1 MAKKDSEKSWGAFPF
16 FAEPSPQM
24 QKGRSEARAESR
36 DWCSPQSSSRGYDR
50 PYSASGSR
58 GGQLPENPWKQS
70 CLGIFPESGFGG
82 RTRGGLGRRVSRFRS
97 SAWARAQACP
107 TPACSLRLGV
117 RGAFLLDPSGQPIGS
132 DVHRPR
138 LREIPLAGGR
148 GLDKGSGGGG
158 RRLGREQD
166 GEGEEGE
173 SGGVREGGLLGRVE
187 AGAGP
192 LRGGGAESPWRAAA
206 AGRGAAGTR
215 PPLRPAPLPPRGSCA
230 DRGRCGLLVFPEG
243 SASVCAS
250 SAANV
255 GKREPGSRRTC
266 PDPGLDVQPEPQ
278 RSGGTRRPL
287 ALEPLSGTAGPRGS
301 SARPLAGRRC
311 GPWRWKTCPARG
323 QEAPRA
329 SWRVGSAGCVA
340 WEGGMGRGA
349 TGRAGSGFWGPP
361 RQRRA
366 REAALGAPPGDNKV
380 TMANIQ
386 AGRCPAVPTDAWGS
400 PPTRCQPALRGP
412 RPLDWDQTTW
422 LPPPPGMW
430 STRESSVRSLDGLG
444 AGAMCDRR
452 L

>member
-1 MAKKDSEKSWGAFPF
+1 M
-16 FAEPSPQM
+16 
-24 QKGRSEARAESR
+24 
-36 DWCSPQSSSRGYDR
+36 
-50 PYSASGSR
+50 
-58 GGQLPENPWKQS
+58 
-70 CLGIFPESGFGG
+70 
-82 RTRGGLGRRVSRFRS
+82 RGGLQGRKRRAVLKQIPWAPGDPLRSRHAVSPPPPPHS
-97 SAWARAQACP
+97 RAFFPRADSEACP
-107 TPACSLRLGV
+107 TPSSSVRLRV
-117 RGAFLLDPSGQPIGS
+117 RGAFVLDSSAQPIGS
-132 DVHRPR
+132 DVRRPR
-138 LREIPLAGGR
+138 LCEIPLAGGR

-158 RRLGREQD
+158 RRLGREKD
-166 GEGEEGE
+166 GEGEGE
-173 SGGVREGGLLGRVE
+173 SGGVRGGGLQGPVE

-215 PPLRPAPLPPRGSCA
+215 PPLRPAPLPPRGFCA
-230 DRGRCGLLVFPEG
+230 DRGRRCLLVFPEG

-255 GKREPGSRRTC
+255 GKREPGSRRTR
-266 PDPGLDVQPEPQ
+266 PDPGLDVQLEPQ

-287 ALEPLSGTAGPRGS
+287 ILEPLSGTAGPRGS

-366 REAALGAPPGDNKV
+366 REAALGAPPG
-380 TMANIQ
+380 ANQ
-386 AGRCPAVPTDAWGS
+386 GDYG
-400 PPTRCQPALRGP
+400 
-412 RPLDWDQTTW
+412 
-422 LPPPPGMW
+422 
-430 STRESSVRSLDGLG
+430 
-444 AGAMCDRR
+444 
-452 L
+452 